1 MLDPTLKIW
10 VTGALY
16 WAHGQLLGWFL
27 VPKGL
32 WKKDQES
39 QSHSQL
45 QDTVWAERTEFQSW
59 WNGTQL
65 GSHMWGQLPRW
76 CQSTG
81 LPTSEVRL
89 LRPRRHIPH
98 TCLSHRGGLREIR
111 KPVLAQ
117 GKRQGP
123 PQSAA
128 GSLHITVYQLS
139 HSEPPNH
146 CHLHNKHFPF
156 LPNIR
161 DMDSPNQA
169 VRGRCLVV
177 SSPGLAGASLKA
189 GRSPGLSSCQR
200 EVSSWSHGGCWVP
213 PWLPIILGRRH
224 RAPL

>member
-1 MLDPTLKIW
+1 MANCWVGFWYLRDFGRRIKNPKVTPNSKTQCGQKGQSFSPGGTVPSLDLTC
-10 VTGALY
+10 GGSS
-16 WAHGQLLGWFL
+16 HGG
-27 VPKGL
+27 V
-32 WKKDQES
+32 
-39 QSHSQL
+39 
-45 QDTVWAERTEFQSW
+45 
-59 WNGTQL
+59 
-65 GSHMWGQLPRW
+65 
-76 CQSTG
+76 STG